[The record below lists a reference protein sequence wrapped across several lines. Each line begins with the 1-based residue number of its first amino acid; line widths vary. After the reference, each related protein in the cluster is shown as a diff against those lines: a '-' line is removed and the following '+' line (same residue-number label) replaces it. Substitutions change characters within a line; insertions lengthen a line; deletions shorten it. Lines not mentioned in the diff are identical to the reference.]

1 MKKILHKIGVYLLA
15 SFVLFLSIGFNVSKI
30 TCHEKSIIAI
40 GDSQSACH
48 EDVDAICVL
57 ETNTQSCC
65 TVEKAIECCS
75 SFKNLCDKELS
86 NIKYDFYTVI
96 SEKFDLKD
104 VVFNYL
110 NIYFLNNNSFS
121 VFYDLNNHDSPP
133 PLSRKLVLSKIQS
146 FLI

>member
-1 MKKILHKIGVYLLA
+1 MENNKAEELCGICGDVY
-15 SFVLFLSIGFNVSKI
+15 SDI
-30 TCHEKSIIAI
+30 
-40 GDSQSACH
+40 
-48 EDVDAICVL
+48 
-57 ETNTQSCC
+57 
-65 TVEKAIECCS
+65 
-75 SFKNLCDKELS
+75 
-86 NIKYDFYTVI
+86 NIKYDFYTLI